1 MNRYR
6 APHTKRTPIRAA
18 SPTLKR
24 IFEEMTE
31 RGMRV
36 QDMADELCK
45 ASSRVSEWRRGAAE
59 PGIMTVEEMAMALG
73 YRLVLEK
80 VEDPQ

>member
-1 MNRYR
+1 MNHYR

-31 RGMRV
+31 RAIRV
-36 QDMADELCK
+36 QDMAGLLGK
-45 ASSRVSEWRRGAAE
+45 ASSRVSEWRRGKVE
-59 PGIMTVEEMAMALG
+59 PGIMMVREIAEALR
-73 YRLVLEK
+73 YRLTLEK
-80 VEDPQ
+80 TENDR